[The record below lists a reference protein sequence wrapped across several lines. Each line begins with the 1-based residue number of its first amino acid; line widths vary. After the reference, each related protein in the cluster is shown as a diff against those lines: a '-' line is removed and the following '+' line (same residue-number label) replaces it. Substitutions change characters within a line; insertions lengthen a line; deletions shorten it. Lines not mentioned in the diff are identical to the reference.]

1 MPCIIGNDIP
11 FKKIFPPSPNVIQS
25 EATLQMV
32 AETTLQI
39 ESWPQTIHEFDRLIE
54 ATQDELVH
62 FASYRLGNREDAE
75 DVVQDIYVQ
84 AFRDREK
91 RRNITDVRPY
101 LFRMTANRCT
111 DFLRARSRRPGEEA
125 ADVAIAVGDNLFDSL
140 AAAQRIAGLQ
150 SLLGRLPAREAEV
163 IRLRAWSELTFA
175 EVAIA
180 VKSSVPTVKS
190 RFRYGVARLRQLLNL
205 QGGPIQ

>member
-1 MPCIIGNDIP
+1 MSSTKSWKPSTCHSEPRKWTSASQKKRCSPLFRAQNSMPYIIGNDIP
-11 FKKIFPPSPNVIQS
+11 FEKIFPPSPNVIQS

-32 AETTLQI
+32 AETTLRI
-39 ESWPQTIHEFDRLIE
+39 ESWPQTIQEFDRLIE

-62 FASYRLGNREDAE
+62 FAFYRLGNREDAE

-111 DFLRARSRRPGEEA
+111 DFLRARSRRPKEEG
-125 ADVAIAVGDNLFDSL
+125 VEVAVGDNLFDSL
-140 AAAQRIAGLQ
+140 
-150 SLLGRLPAREAEV
+150 
-163 IRLRAWSELTFA
+163 
-175 EVAIA
+175 
-180 VKSSVPTVKS
+180 
-190 RFRYGVARLRQLLNL
+190 
-205 QGGPIQ
+205 